1 MVTKAAGDTAKDNG
15 DAARLVLSGLSW
27 EPLDD
32 ETTAGQHGLTPLLLH
47 RFGHRI
53 ASLKRT
59 VAQVLVDRLLE
70 RALDG
75 HHQSFEEI
83 MMRIDGDVKSIGPA
97 VQSAPTSIQMDEPTA
112 RRVLDALH
120 APDEELAGD

>member
-1 MVTKAAGDTAKDNG
+1 MPTKATSDAAKDNG
-15 DAARLVLSGLSW
+15 DVARLVLAGLSW

-53 ASLKRT
+53 ASLHRT

-83 MMRIDGDVKSIGPA
+83 MMRIDGDVKSTGPA
-97 VQSAPTSIQMDEPTA
+97 VKSAPASIKMDQPTA
-112 RRVLDALH
+112 QRVLDALH
-120 APDEELAGD
+120 VPDEELAGD

>member
-1 MVTKAAGDTAKDNG
+1 MATTAASGAAKDNG
-15 DAARLVLSGLSW
+15 DVARLDLVQLSW

-47 RFGHRI
+47 RFGHHI
-53 ASLKRT
+53 ASLRRT

-70 RALDG
+70 RAIDG
-75 HHQSFEEI
+75 HHQSLEEI

-97 VQSAPTSIQMDEPTA
+97 VKSAPASIKMDQPTA
-112 RRVLDALH
+112 QRVLDALH
-120 APDEELAGD
+120 VPDEELAGD